1 MVIVRGIVSD
11 IKPQSTQSQSGEE
24 MGNHAL
30 FTEQETKLWHRKS
43 AQDHVAAD
51 RA

>member
-1 MVIVRGIVSD
+1 MVCGIITD
-11 IKPQSTQSQSGEE
+11 IKPQNTPSQSAEE

-30 FTEQETKLWHRKS
+30 FTEQKTKLWHRKS
-43 AQDHVAAD
+43 AQDHIAAD